1 MDDLNIE
8 TVVRNIAQIA
18 PMLHTA
24 GAISPRAI
32 KAIYE
37 YSKTTKIRC
46 SIETGSGAT
55 TLLMSH
61 LSEQHF
67 VFAKDNGSGSIE
79 NVKRSPLLNAA
90 TVQFVEGPT
99 QKTLPAFTIPQPVQF
114 ALIDGP
120 HAYPFPDLEYY
131 YIYQSL
137 SPGALLVIDDIHIK
151 TINNLFSFLKSDA
164 MFRLDQVLGTT
175 AFFVRTEA
183 PMFCPLADGWQSQ
196 LYNRRVLRKFDLLRQ
211 AWQMLPL
218 KARKSLKF
226 LAREF
231 TARSRIW
238 IDSPKHGAMVKHAA
252 VLSGRARGPLDGLFL
267 WVLIRSEN
275 EESWWPQEA
284 TKMNFQDG
292 AWECNVEFGDPQKS
306 GGNFEIAA
314 VLVNSAVDEYL
325 RKWRA
330 DAAIHLAAPI
340 SNFPFRSASVA
351 DTYRSVRRS

>member
-8 TVVRNIAQIA
+8 TVVKSIAQIA

-37 YSKTTKIRC
+37 YSKTIKIRC
-46 SIETGSGAT
+46 SLETGSGAT

-67 VFAKDNGSGSIE
+67 VFAQDNGTGSIE
-79 NVKRSPLLNAA
+79 NVRRSPLLNAA

-137 SPGALLVIDDIHIK
+137 SPGALFVLDDIHIK
-151 TINNLFSFLKSDA
+151 TINNLFSFLKSDT

-183 PMFCPLADGWQSQ
+183 PTFCAVADGWQSQ
-196 LYNRRVLRKFDLLRQ
+196 RYNRRVLKRFDLLRQ

-218 KARKSLKF
+218 KVRKSTEF
-226 LAREF
+226 LTRRSK
-231 TARSRIW
+231 ARSRIW
-238 IDSPKHGAMVKHAA
+238 IDSPKDRAVVGHAA
-252 VLSGRARGPLDGLFL
+252 ILSGRVTGPLDSLFL

-284 TKMNFQDG
+284 VKMNFQDG
-292 AWECNVEFGDPQKS
+292 DWECNVEFGDPQKS
-306 GGNFEIAA
+306 GGNFQIAA
-314 VLVNSAVDEYL
+314 VLVNPPVDEYL
-325 RKWRA
+325 KNWRV
-330 DAAIHLAAPI
+330 DAAMHLAAPI
-340 SNFPFRSASVA
+340 YNFPFRSAAIA
-351 DTYRSVRRS
+351 DAYRWVQRS